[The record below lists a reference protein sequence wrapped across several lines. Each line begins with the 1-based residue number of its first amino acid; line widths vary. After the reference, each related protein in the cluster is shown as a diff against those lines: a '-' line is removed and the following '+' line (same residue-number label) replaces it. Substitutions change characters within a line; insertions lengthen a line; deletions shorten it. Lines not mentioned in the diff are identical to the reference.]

1 MSSIIVSPNNQ
12 SFKEESGCLLDI
24 SGETLLAG
32 TKKSIIP
39 RSVTRINSCAFCG
52 CCGLTDIEI
61 PDSVKEIGK
70 GVFARCPNMNNI
82 KVSSNNQSFKEESGC
97 LLDISGSILFAGTA
111 KSNIPRS
118 VTRINSCAFRGC
130 KGLVKIEIPNSV
142 TSIGDFAFCD
152 CEGLISVDIPDSITV
167 IEEGTFSGCKN
178 LTNIRIP
185 DSVTSIRDAAF
196 LGCENLT
203 SFIVSNC
210 IEKIGRG
217 VFHACTG
224 LKELQLKEKDPSAM
238 EECLRFTGL
247 ENPELITLYVP
258 IGTGYAYRHN
268 TFFAQFKE
276 VIPKL

>member
-1 MSSIIVSPNNQ
+1 MRKLSNTDWPMKDSYKQYIHGDKAILPYGIQEIEENAFSECSSLIGIEIPNTVTRIGKNAFHGCLGLASIEIPDSVTEIGERAFSGCTSLTSIEIPDSVITIGSKFVVGCSNLSSIIVSPNNQ

-118 VTRINSCAFRGC
+118 VTRITMIIAASAR
-130 KGLVKIEIPNSV
+130 V
-142 TSIGDFAFCD
+142 TIFTQVREFC
-152 CEGLISVDIPDSITV
+152 I
-167 IEEGTFSGCKN
+167 
-178 LTNIRIP
+178 
-185 DSVTSIRDAAF
+185 A
-196 LGCENLT
+196 
-203 SFIVSNC
+203 
-210 IEKIGRG
+210 
-217 VFHACTG
+217 
-224 LKELQLKEKDPSAM
+224 
-238 EECLRFTGL
+238 LR
-247 ENPELITLYVP
+247 E
-258 IGTGYAYRHN
+258 
-268 TFFAQFKE
+268 
-276 VIPKL
+276 PK